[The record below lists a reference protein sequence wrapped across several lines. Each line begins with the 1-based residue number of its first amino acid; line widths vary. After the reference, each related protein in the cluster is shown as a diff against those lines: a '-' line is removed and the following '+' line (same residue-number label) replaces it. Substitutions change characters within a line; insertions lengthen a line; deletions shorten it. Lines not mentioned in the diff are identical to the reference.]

1 MINTAYQKRINEL
14 MEEHQAT
21 NNAAIYFDMDGTIT
35 DLYSVPNWLNKL
47 TTSNVTP
54 YREALPIGNPEELKS
69 VLERLKKCGYHLGVV
84 SWCAKG
90 GSKEYN
96 QATRKAKKAWL
107 NKYYPNIFEEVHIV
121 KYGTPKHRTVN
132 CSGILVDDSQDVR
145 KAWGARSIDA
155 TDFQNIL
162 KNLKILLD
170 FSTPNRN
177 TVFTK

>member
-1 MINTAYQKRINEL
+1 MINAAYQKRINALIEYQP
-14 MEEHQAT
+14 H
-21 NNAAIYFDMDGTIT
+21 NAKPAIFFDMDGTIT
-35 DLYSVPNWLNKL
+35 DLYSVPNWLDKL

-54 YREALPIGNPEELKS
+54 YCEALPIGNPEELKS
-69 VLERLKKCGYHLGVV
+69 VLKRLKECGYHLGIV

-90 GSKEYN
+90 GSREYN

-107 NKYYPNIFEEVHIV
+107 DKYYPNIFEEIHIV
-121 KYGTPKHRTVN
+121 KYGTPKHKTVSR
-132 CSGILVDDSQDVR
+132 SGILVDDSQDVR
-145 KAWGARSIDA
+145 KAWGTRSIDA

>member
-1 MINTAYQKRINEL
+1 MLPPAYENRVKAI
-14 MEEHQAT
+14 HSPSCSSSFP
-21 NNAAIYFDMDGTIT
+21 AIYFDMDGTIT
-35 DLYSVPNWLNKL
+35 DLYSVPNWLDKL

-54 YREALPIGNPEELKS
+54 YCEALPIGNPEELKS
-69 VLERLKKCGYHLGVV
+69 VLKRLKECGYHLGIV

-90 GSKEYN
+90 GSREYN

-107 NKYYPNIFEEVHIV
+107 EKYYPSIFDEVHIV

-132 CSGILVDDSQDVR
+132 RSGILVDDSQDVR
-145 KAWGARSIDA
+145 KAWGTRSIDA

>member
-1 MINTAYQKRINEL
+1 MINEAYSARVNQILTSQPHTIKP
-14 MEEHQAT
+14 
-21 NNAAIYFDMDGTIT
+21 AIYFDMDGTIT
-35 DLYSVPNWLNKL
+35 DLYSVPNWLDKL

-54 YREALPIGNPEELKS
+54 YCEALPVGNPEELKS
-69 VLERLKKCGYHLGVV
+69 VLERLKKCGYHLGII

-96 QATRKAKKAWL
+96 KATRKAKKAWL

-132 CSGILVDDSQDVR
+132 RSGILVDDSQDVR
-145 KAWGARSIDA
+145 KAWGVRSIDA